1 MLDFYCG
8 EIFEIETFLDFNI
21 EKRFKFFTHV
31 LYVIINLCSILFY
44 LFSVKSAFLNRFMA
58 LF

>member
-44 LFSVKSAFLNRFMA
+44 FFSVKSAFLNRFMA